1 MENTEKGYKGRS
13 IFILADSQVTT
24 KVLNSFHVNS
34 KLVWDC
40 CLFLLKTAEPKNP
53 TGVGAGTYVNCWGM
67 KQSII

>member
-13 IFILADSQVTT
+13 IFILADSQVAT
-24 KVLNSFHVNS
+24 KVLKNFQINS

-40 CLFLLKTAEPKNP
+40 CQTLVKMAERKNP
-53 TGVGAGTYVNCWGM
+53 TGMGAGTYVNCWRM